1 MTNSDPELRD
11 HFDFGAQPSWNT
23 GSQIDPSGSSNQTH
37 RFPGSYVPE
46 DPILTE
52 NEQDPLDHVDPKT
65 EPEDVNTT
73 PQNPDKTCR
82 ICLAGSEDGN
92 LSYCPD

>member
-11 HFDFGAQPSWNT
+11 HFDFGARPSRNT
-23 GSQIDPSGSSNQTH
+23 GTQIDPSGSSNQTL
-37 RFPGSYVPE
+37 RFPGTYVPE
-46 DPILTE
+46 DPIFTE

-82 ICLAGSEDGN
+82 ICLAGAEDGN
-92 LSYCPD
+92 LSQCPD